1 MSGLETFQAIA
12 LVAPL
17 LPPLRP
23 ARAAMSHA
31 IMSLE
36 FLVAKL
42 LLAAIVVL
50 VFLAAVGRSLG
61 YPLIWSID
69 VAQLMFIWLCFLGAN
84 RAMRLR
90 THIGVDYFVRKLPR
104 TPRRLIE
111 IGLALLALAFLIALV
126 VSGYRLTVLNWQRV
140 YGDSGISYAWVTAAV
155 PVGAALLA
163 ITIAGNLVSALRHR
177 TLVFYAERSL
187 DRSESQLG

>member
-1 MSGLETFQAIA
+1 
-12 LVAPL
+12 
-17 LPPLRP
+17 
-23 ARAAMSHA
+23 MSHA
-31 IMSLE
+31 ITSLE

-42 LLAAIVVL
+42 LLASIVVL

-90 THIGVDYFVRKLPR
+90 THIGVDLFVRKLPR
-104 TPRRLIE
+104 TPRWLIE

-155 PVGAALLA
+155 PVGAGLLA
-163 ITIAGNLVSALRHR
+163 VTITANLVSALRHR